1 MHQSITSLYSQ
12 WMSHLTHVKQFSPHT
27 VTAYQLDF
35 LSFYTFVQGY
45 KGEEV
50 DLQTLTTLKA
60 TDIRAWMAF
69 RHDQNLSARS
79 TARAVSVLR
88 HFYKFVSQ
96 QQDTSLTILSFLK
109 SPRVKIGL
117 PRPLSIQ
124 DTHKLLD
131 EIDLQSPENWVG
143 LRDRA
148 FFTLLYATGMRI
160 SEALSLRRS
169 CVPLSD
175 SLVITGKGSK
185 QRNIPILDVVRET
198 INEYLKYCPHVLRS
212 EDPLFVGVRGGSLNP
227 GIAQKTLKNYR
238 RSVGL
243 PEFVTPH
250 ALRHS
255 CATHLLE
262 NSGDLRVIQELLGH
276 ASLTSTQG
284 YTSVDQNK
292 LMTTFRQAHP
302 RSS

>member
-1 MHQSITSLYSQ
+1 MHQTVMEFYTQ
-12 WMSHLTHVKQFSPHT
+12 WIAQLTHVKRYSAHT
-27 VTAYQLDF
+27 CKAYQIDFLDF
-35 LSFYTFVQGY
+35 YHFLQKY
-45 KGEEV
+45 KGKNI
-50 DLQTLTTLKA
+50 DLTALTTLKT
-60 TDIRAWMAF
+60 TDFRAWMAF
-69 RHDQNLSARS
+69 RHEENLSARS

-96 QQDTSLTILSFLK
+96 WQGNPLSVLTVLK
-109 SPRVKIGL
+109 SPRVKVGL
-117 PRPLSIQ
+117 PRPLSVQ

-131 EIDLQSPENWVG
+131 EIDFISEEKWVG

-148 FFTLLYATGMRI
+148 LFTLLYATGMRI
-160 SEALSLRRS
+160 SEALSLSRS
-169 CVPLSD
+169 CVPFSD
-175 SLVITGKGSK
+175 SLVVLGKGSK
-185 QRNIPILDVVRET
+185 QRNVPILDSVREA
-198 INEYLKYCPHVLRS
+198 IDDYLKNCPHVLS
-212 EDPLFVGVRGGSLNP
+212 PAGPLFVGVRGGALNP
-227 GIAQKTLKNYR
+227 SIAQKTLKNYR

-284 YTSVDQNK
+284 YTNVDQTR
-292 LMTTFRQAHP
+292 LMASFKRAHP